1 MDNVGGG
8 KPSGI
13 PGSDKPIPLH
23 DPLDKPIP
31 LAAGSGAGSGVSRAP
46 LTLGGSS
53 PSPGA
58 TPIAGPA
65 QPPKAEA
72 LRIQPPKAAP
82 VVSVGDRICG
92 VKTFFTKLHPGAIK
106 FLEEQIT
113 LWLQQNP
120 AVRIKSTNV
129 TVGEV
134 QEKKTEP
141 NLIITV
147 WY

>member
-1 MDNVGGG
+1 MDNVAGG

-13 PGSDKPIPLH
+13 PGSDKPIPLATH
-23 DPLDKPIP
+23 VDKPIP
-31 LAAGSGAGSGVSRAP
+31 LDSGVSAGGAVSRAP
-46 LTLGGSS
+46 LTLGGA
-53 PSPGA
+53 PPA
-58 TPIAGPA
+58 TPA
-65 QPPKAEA
+65 QPQPPRLEAPK
-72 LRIQPPKAAP
+72 ITTVPKAAP
-82 VVSVGDRICG
+82 VISTGDRICG